1 MMNFNQK
8 REILTRFAELGA
20 MLLPVKEFMHI
31 VFVNFEQEIESELQ
45 QIARQKG
52 IQPVENIWYQLE
64 QCIEKCDLEHPIL
77 QAVFSNKLIHVL
89 IGPEYTIFNRYAAV
103 YAHLQTMIQ
112 TDFHIG
118 LVGCSY
124 GQELIEVRK
133 IVHEA
138 MLNRPNISVT
148 IDVFNKPTPIFNKVK
163 NNIRYPLEILEKYC
177 TANQLATDFIPD
189 KPQTLRFSDSF
200 YQTTHFYEF
209 DLLTLDKPAFQNKPY
224 DLLLIHNVI
233 QYLEPANDQSIDA
246 FQQQAQI
253 GFQWLSNQIKPQGV
267 LSIVNES
274 RKPNT
279 FVAELQKTFFDENS
293 NFTCTQ
299 VNPAYLYKKIS

>member
-1 MMNFNQK
+1 MIDFNRK

-31 VFVNFEQEIESELQ
+31 VFVNFEQEIETELQ
-45 QIARQKG
+45 QIAQQQG
-52 IQPVENIWYQLE
+52 IQPVGNIWYQLE
-64 QCIEKCDLEHPIL
+64 QCIENCDLEHPIL
-77 QAVFSNKLIHVL
+77 QAIFSNKLIRAL
-89 IGPEYTIFNRYAAV
+89 IGPEYTIFNRYATV

-138 MLNRPNISVT
+138 MLNHPNISVT

-177 TANQLATDFIPD
+177 TTNQLAADFMLD
-189 KPQTLRFSDSF
+189 KAQILRFSNDF

-209 DLLTLDKPAFQNKPY
+209 DLLALDKPDFKNKPY

-233 QYLEPANDQSIDA
+233 QYLEPSNNQSTDS
-246 FQQQAQI
+246 FQQQAQT
-253 GFQWLSNQIKPQGV
+253 GFQWLSDQIKPQGV
-267 LSIVNES
+267 LSIINES
-274 RKPNT
+274 KKPNA
-279 FVAELQKTFFDENS
+279 FVAELQKTFFTENPY
-293 NFTCTQ
+293 FTCTQ
-299 VNPAYLYKKIS
+299 VKPAYLYQKQ